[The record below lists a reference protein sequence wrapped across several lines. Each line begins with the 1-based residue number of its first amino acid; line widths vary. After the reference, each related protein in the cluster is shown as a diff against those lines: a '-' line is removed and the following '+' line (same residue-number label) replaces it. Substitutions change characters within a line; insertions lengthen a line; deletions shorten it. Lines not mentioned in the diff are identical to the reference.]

1 VVAITAPTVVATPSV
16 LVTRISAI
24 GALAAGNAAA
34 GPVPREITAVGTK
47 SSTCWND
54 QCEYGADCQLSSEK
68 PAGTRPGSPPIMR
81 VASRDRRVVG

>member
-1 VVAITAPTVVATPSV
+1 VAAITAPTVLATPSA
-16 LVTRISAI
+16 LVTWISAI

-54 QCEYGADCQLSSEK
+54 HCEYGADSQLSSEM
-68 PAGTRPGSPPIMR
+68 PAGK
-81 VASRDRRVVG
+81 